1 MYSEKNNIC
10 GIFNKHWQN
19 MPAITG
25 LQSLLFCWLYLFTGL
40 CLVILQY
47 YRCSLFCHYIRKQ
60 FILVLLVVSVSDFM
74 NVGFMRNI
82 SRYWSRITSSSRKA
96 HYTGSYF
103 FKYTLW
109 YTVFVLYT
117 ETLIDTHFSLFPWE
131 MVFYVLFHSFLS
143 LSNVV
148 FIRNSLHKFNTEIV
162 KAVSC
167 LFVFILFFYLFIFY
181 LFFFLQATRARIGLE
196 LISVGRIR
204 LFLFSSE
211 SAQL

>member
-1 MYSEKNNIC
+1 MWNFQQTLAKYASD
-10 GIFNKHWQN
+10 HWVT
-19 MPAITG
+19 I
-25 LQSLLFCWLYLFTGL
+25 LIVLLTLL
-40 CLVILQY
+40 I
-47 YRCSLFCHYIRKQ
+47 YRFVLSDSIVLSLFFVLSLYQKTVYISSISCLC
-60 FILVLLVVSVSDFM
+60 FWFHECWIHEEH
-74 NVGFMRNI
+74 I

-167 LFVFILFFYLFIFY
+167 LFVFILFFHLFIFY
-181 LFFFLQATRARIGLE
+181 LFFFYKRPE
-196 LISVGRIR
+196 P
-204 LFLFSSE
+204 E
-211 SAQL
+211 